1 MTLIIGILCNDGAVL
16 GADGA
21 ATFGPG
27 MGETTIRQPVRN
39 KLRIISSDAAAGMSG
54 SVGMSQRFSAMI
66 DSLRQQELVQ
76 QTPTGPRQVRL
87 HQLRPED
94 AMGFL
99 RQQLWQGLLQPELG
113 IAQTM
118 AQHVG
123 NQAPV
128 QAALTSS
135 IACLPIGA
143 ELCLFQFDP
152 QGMPDR
158 ATADLPFVAVG
169 RGQRIADPFLAFLR
183 RIYWPDR
190 LPSLEE
196 GVLATVWAL
205 THAIETN
212 AGGVGDPIQIIKVSR
227 EGNGWLAAEIE
238 EASW

>member
-1 MTLIIGILCNDGAVL
+1 
-16 GADGA
+16 
-21 ATFGPG
+21 
-27 MGETTIRQPVRN
+27 
-39 KLRIISSDAAAGMSG
+39 
-54 SVGMSQRFSAMI
+54 MI
-66 DSLRQQELVQ
+66 EGLRQQELVQ

-94 AMGFL
+94 ATGFL
-99 RQQLWQGLLQPELG
+99 RQQLWHSLLEPELK
-113 IAQTM
+113 IAKTM
-118 AQHVG
+118 AEHVG
-123 NQAPV
+123 NPAPV

-135 IACLPIGA
+135 VACLPVGA

-169 RGQRIADPFLAFLR
+169 SGQRIADPFLAFLR

-190 LPSLEE
+190 LPSLQE

-227 EGNGWLAAEIE
+227 EVNSWRAAEIE
-238 EASW
+238 EATWQELRQSIREIEREMGALPARLQRAEGAPPPPSPPPEA